1 MSYLKSKS
9 KKQKLCNSVVSV
21 ILTIAILLSVVVTIP
36 AFAGNEVEIWDGT
49 VADAFSVGDGSVA
62 NPYEISDGSELA
74 LAIKSGGNGKNYK
87 LTADIYLN
95 DTQKID
101 WSTGNA
107 IGNYQINQ
115 WYDNVAFEGS
125 IDGNGHTVYGL
136 YRKNEGSA
144 FWYYEGVGLIPRVN
158 VGSTVVIS
166 SLGIDNAYVRGL
178 HGASAFVGFSGVSS
192 AISPTTRA
200 TVKISQ
206 SFVGE
211 NVTVYGNDAGAMRGG
226 ARGAD
231 FTFTDCYSLATVNG
245 SSTAGFIGNDWNTS
259 DKIINCYN
267 AKGTMAPEVYTGS
280 VTFANSYQT
289 VSGSYSDGVYTISS
303 DKMQCEDVFENTEK
317 MLLLNANEKFM
328 ATSDYP
334 IISDFYRENND
345 SGNNEETYSIWNGQ
359 IATGFALGDGS
370 ATSPYE
376 ITNGAELA
384 LAISSNDGK
393 YYKIVKD
400 IYLNDVTKIDWTTG
414 VVENGYVANQWFDH
428 SKNFAGTIDGNG
440 HIVYGLYYND
450 NSTRKYP
457 NVSYGVGL
465 IPSVVNGNTANI
477 NNLGIEQTY
486 INYECGVGGFVG
498 LMKGEAKV
506 NIDKCYVGETVTLIG
521 AHTGAFR
528 GKEPS
533 ESGTTTLTNCY
544 SLATVIATPAV
555 DAGQNYGTTKVN
567 GALLGNNLDYVVVKN
582 SFNAKG
588 ALLLD
593 TKCYGL
599 TASGNYQTENGYSS
613 VGITTVSAEQ
623 MKGEEALTNMPNL
636 NSESAFVTTES
647 YPELSIFV
655 RDSSENPPVQEG
667 QIWNGQIATG
677 FASGA
682 GNANDPFI
690 VTNGAELALAISSNQ
705 GNYYKLANDIYLN
718 DITKINWT
726 TGVVEEDYVA
736 NQWFDHSKDFA
747 GTIDGNGYVVYG
759 LYYNDNSTRKYPN
772 VSYGVG
778 LVPSVINGNTAN
790 IQKLGIENS
799 YINYEC
805 AVGGFVGLMRGEANV
820 NIDRC
825 YVGETVTL
833 IGAHTGAFRGK
844 EPSEGGTT
852 TLTNCYSLATVIA
865 SPAVDA
871 GQNYGTTKVNGALL
885 GNNLDYVVV
894 KNSFNVKGALLLDTK
909 CYGLTA
915 FGNYQTADGY
925 SNAGITTVTEAQ
937 MKGEEALTNMP
948 ELNSEGAFVTTEG
961 YPQIDVFSDAPI
973 VPDNPNPPEQPEP
986 ETPSW
991 VWNGQIATGFASG
1004 TGSAND
1010 PFIVTNGAELA
1021 LAISSNQGNY
1031 YKLANDIYLNDTS
1044 KIDWNTGVVE
1054 DSYVANQ
1061 WFDHSKDFAGT
1072 IDGNG
1077 YVVYGLYYNDNST
1090 TKYPGV
1096 SYGVGLIPSVINGNI
1111 ASIRNLGIENG
1122 YINYECAVGG
1132 FVGLMRGGANVSI
1145 DRCYLGETVTLI
1157 GAHTGAF
1164 RGKEPSEN
1172 GTTTLTNCY
1181 SLATVTAS
1189 PTLDEGKNYAT
1200 AKITG
1205 ALLGNNLD
1213 YVVVK
1218 NSFNVKGALLLDTK
1232 CYGLTAFG
1240 NYQTSDGYSNAGI
1253 TTVTEAQM
1261 KGEEALTNMPDLNSE
1276 GAFVATD
1283 NYPEIDVFSGNSVT
1297 PKPPVTETPGQVW
1310 TGDIATGFSSGTG
1323 AENNPFII
1331 STASELAYAVINN
1344 GFSGKYFKLSHD
1356 IYLNDVSYKMWYN
1369 NSNNKEWVVATR
1381 FGGHIDGDG
1390 HIVYGMY
1397 FSEDSENK
1405 YAGLISNL
1413 VYGSIKNIGVR
1424 YAQVSAVAYAG
1435 GIVGKT
1441 SAGEY
1446 KLIENCFA
1454 DETVFVDTTAITA
1467 GSAGIVGMAEDMTN
1481 YEEVSLSIKNC
1492 YSKAKLTALFEHS
1505 KNGILGHAWRTP
1517 YEIKNCYSVG
1527 YPVYTA
1533 KEGAV
1538 CTSAYWNY
1546 YPGEINEAR
1555 SGKKLEDYVS
1565 NNYCDVGETNEWTVY
1580 TVISDSKN
1588 MREESAKIF
1597 MSGLDFD
1604 NVYQVVK
1611 GGTPKLK
1618 IFASIDGKDISTS
1631 KESDFFGGGSG
1642 TPADPFVI
1650 KTVEHLRYVVESRD
1664 TKGKYYKL
1672 GNDIYVNDT
1681 KSADWKN
1688 NNPAVWYSHTD
1699 QEHHFAGILDG
1710 DGHAIYGLYVNEK
1723 PNPTEAQKKEEYIS
1737 KGTGLFPYLNS
1748 SAQIRNLHIRDSYI
1762 FGEGCVGAFAGSVL
1776 RGKKGEAAQFIACS
1790 VDESVTING
1799 YTVGGIVGAANQWID
1814 LTYCYSTAKMTC
1826 EGAANRLNGLVGD
1839 IWSAKL
1845 NILQCYTIGYPVVFG
1860 SISTVDALYTTVE
1873 HTGATLLTKEQMT
1886 GNNAKKYMTGFDW
1899 DKAWYTENGKTP
1911 QLKVIPYG
1919 QEEFIYDEGVKNRV
1933 WSGKV
1938 ATGFAGG
1945 TGTVSDP
1952 YLIET
1957 PEQLAY
1963 LITNGSGEGKNNY
1976 KLTADIKLNDTSKAD
1991 WQKSAKQWFAG
2002 MSIFRGV
2009 FDGNGHIVSGLYY
2022 NNTQKTT
2029 GDAVGLFQRLGYDS
2043 KIMRLGIVESTIISK
2058 GDGVETF
2065 AGAFVGWLEHW
2076 EPELNPD
2083 RTAPLISECF
2093 ADDTVYIEAT
2103 MAGGILGG
2111 TPTVVHMENCY
2122 FTGELTGE
2130 ATGALVGD
2138 AWGGIGHRYT
2148 NCYGATLDRD
2158 PIGSGSVFG
2167 ANAVSSG
2174 STILKNVYVDGPSAG
2189 GGAQPLSIMYM
2200 KDTSVAQR
2208 MTGFDFNSVWLK
2220 VKGGTPVLRC
2230 FANAEKYAC
2239 TRDAKKV
2246 SISFSTA
2253 GGSKCDAIYGYP
2265 GFTKIT
2271 PDMIPTPTRYGYV
2284 FEGWHHFNE
2293 YGMPFELDVFPN
2305 YDIGLVA
2312 SWKSMGFEI
2321 NFEQQLDNIYDYNDG
2336 IEIFTPGVAGY
2347 SVDYIRSG
2355 WRSLHTIK
2363 DSAVSPMFLLSY
2375 DNKLEVGKEYELTI
2389 WLNTNEQGT
2398 KGVVDFLY
2406 VNNPDVRDN
2415 VIGYRTAFEFANLKV
2430 GEWTEYRVKFIA
2442 AAPYIIL
2449 RASNGCSVFFEDIQ
2463 VAHTGITGE
2472 PDKLSAVSGFGSSNN
2487 NGLNIIFVV
2496 IGAVLV
2502 LAGATITTIIILKKK
2517 KQNKSVN

>member
-1 MSYLKSKS
+1 MSYLKSKT
-9 KKQKLCNSVVSV
+9 KEQKLCNSVVSV
-21 ILTIAILLSVVVTIP
+21 IISIAILLSVIVTIP
-36 AFAGNEVEIWDGT
+36 VFAGNEVEIWDGT

-62 NPYEISDGSELA
+62 NPYEISNGSELA

-95 DTQKID
+95 DTQKVN

-115 WYDNVAFEGS
+115 WYDNLAFEGS

-136 YRKNEGSA
+136 YRKNEGAA

-158 VGSTVVIS
+158 EGSTVVIS
-166 SLGIDNAYVRGL
+166 SLGIDNAYIRGL

-211 NVTVYGNDAGAMRGG
+211 NVTIYGNDAGAMRGG
-226 ARGAD
+226 AGGAD

-289 VSGSYSDGVYTISS
+289 VAGSYSDGVYTISS
-303 DKMQCEDVFENTEK
+303 DKMQGEDVFENTEK
-317 MLLLNANEKFM
+317 MPLLNANEKFM

-345 SGNNEETYSIWNGQ
+345 SDNNEETYSIWNGQ

-376 ITNGAELA
+376 ISNGAELA

-477 NNLGIEQTY
+477 QKLGIENSY
-486 INYECGVGGFVG
+486 INYECAVGGFVG
-498 LMKGEAKV
+498 LMRGEAKV
-506 NIDKCYVGETVTLIG
+506 NIDRCYVGETVTLVG

-533 ESGTTTLTNCY
+533 EGGTTTLTNCY
-544 SLATVIATPAV
+544 SLATVMATPAV

-599 TASGNYQTENGYSS
+599 TAFGNYQTSGGYSNA
-613 VGITTVSAEQ
+613 GITTVTEAQ
-623 MKGEEALTNMPNL
+623 MKGEEALTNMPDL

-677 FASGA
+677 FTSGT

-726 TGVVEEDYVA
+726 TGVVEDGYAA

-747 GTIDGNGYVVYG
+747 GTIDGNG
-759 LYYNDNSTRKYPN
+759 
-772 VSYGVG
+772 
-778 LVPSVINGNTAN
+778 
-790 IQKLGIENS
+790 
-799 YINYEC
+799 
-805 AVGGFVGLMRGEANV
+805 
-820 NIDRC
+820 
-825 YVGETVTL
+825 
-833 IGAHTGAFRGK
+833 H
-844 EPSEGGTT
+844 
-852 TLTNCYSLATVIA
+852 
-865 SPAVDA
+865 
-871 GQNYGTTKVNGALL
+871 
-885 GNNLDYVVV
+885 
-894 KNSFNVKGALLLDTK
+894 
-909 CYGLTA
+909 
-915 FGNYQTADGY
+915 
-925 SNAGITTVTEAQ
+925 
-937 MKGEEALTNMP
+937 
-948 ELNSEGAFVTTEG
+948 
-961 YPQIDVFSDAPI
+961 
-973 VPDNPNPPEQPEP
+973 
-986 ETPSW
+986 
-991 VWNGQIATGFASG
+991 
-1004 TGSAND
+1004 
-1010 PFIVTNGAELA
+1010 
-1021 LAISSNQGNY
+1021 
-1031 YKLANDIYLNDTS
+1031 
-1044 KIDWNTGVVE
+1044 
-1054 DSYVANQ
+1054 
-1061 WFDHSKDFAGT
+1061 
-1072 IDGNG
+1072 
-1077 YVVYGLYYNDNST
+1077 VVYGLYYNDNST
-1090 TKYPGV
+1090 TKYPSV
-1096 SYGVGLIPSVINGNI
+1096 SYGVGLVPSVINGNI

-1213 YVVVK
+1213 YLVVE
-1218 NSFNVKGALLLDTK
+1218 NCFNVKGALLLDTK

-1283 NYPEIDVFSGNSVT
+1283 NYPEIDVFSGTSIT
-1297 PKPPVTETPGQVW
+1297 PMPPVTETPGQVW

-1356 IYLNDVSYKMWYN
+1356 IYLNDVSSKMWYN
-1369 NSNNKEWVVATR
+1369 NSNNKEWVIATR

-1397 FSEDSENK
+1397 FSEDSEHK

-1424 YAQVSAVAYAG
+1424 YSQVSAVAYAG

-1533 KEGAV
+1533 NEGAV

-1555 SGKKLEDYVS
+1555 PGKKLEDYIS
-1565 NNYCDVGETNEWTVY
+1565 NNYSDVGETNEWTVY
-1580 TVISDSKN
+1580 TVIPDSKN

-1618 IFASIDGKDISTS
+1618 IFTSIDGKDIFSS

-1938 ATGFAGG
+1938 ATAFAGG
-1945 TGTVSDP
+1945 TGTASDP

-1963 LITNGSGEGKNNY
+1963 LITNGSGDGKNHY
-1976 KLTADIKLNDTSKAD
+1976 KLTADIKLNDTSKSD
-1991 WQKSAKQWFAG
+1991 WQKNAKQWFAG
-2002 MSIFRGV
+2002 TSIFRGV

-2022 NNTQKTT
+2022 NNTQKDT

-2043 KIMRLGIVESTIISK
+2043 KIMRLGIIESTIISK

-2138 AWGGIGHRYT
+2138 AWGGVGHRYT

-2174 STILKNVYVDGPSAG
+2174 STVLKNVYIDGPSAG

-2200 KDTSVAQR
+2200 KDASVAQR
-2208 MTGFDFNSVWLK
+2208 MTGFDFDSVWLK

-2312 SWKSMGFEI
+2312 SWKLMGFEI
-2321 NFEQQLDNIYDYNDG
+2321 NFEQQLDNIYDYNAG

-2347 SVDYIRSG
+2347 SVDYVRSG

-2389 WLNTNEQGT
+2389 WLNTDEQGT
-2398 KGVVDFLY
+2398 NGVVDFLY

-2415 VIGYRTAFEFANLKV
+2415 VIGYRTAFEFDNLKV
-2430 GEWTEYRVKFIA
+2430 GEWTEYRVKFVA

-2463 VAHTGITGE
+2463 VTHTGITGE
-2472 PDKLSAVSGFGSSNN
+2472 PDKLSAVSGLGSSNN
-2487 NGLNIIFVV
+2487 NGLNSIFVV

-2502 LAGATITTIIILKKK
+2502 LAGATITTIILLKKK
-2517 KQNKSVN
+2517 RQNKSVN